1 MPAHIR
7 AMRLEKEQTMQAFL
21 LDLDNSHTAFH
32 SETDAGAIV
41 LPEQPIDFY
50 DSLDAV
56 TETEA
61 ERDDVRRSR

>member
-1 MPAHIR
+1 
-7 AMRLEKEQTMQAFL
+7 MQAFL
-21 LDLDNSHTAFH
+21 LAPDNSHPTFH